1 MSNKETLKALQP
13 YIYIYIYISGTVENA
28 RENIIT

>member
-13 YIYIYIYISGTVENA
+13 YIYIYISGTVENA